1 MEYSRLD
8 EYSVDEK
15 RVEYENKCDKEI
27 ALIRILFPKAKFTI
41 SIDYDE
47 LDKVISREQSIIAI
61 QRYDCYCYNKNKQV
75 TEYYHIK
82 GKNITNRYAIQCLI
96 EQGFEPK
103 CKHSF
108 LEGFTKM
115 KNSSFKYEIN
125 MGS

>member
-1 MEYSRLD
+1 MEYSILK
-8 EYSVDEK
+8 EE
-15 RVEYENKCDKEI
+15 EEEDKYDAEA
-27 ALIRILFPKAKFTI
+27 ALLYNIFPNAKFTI

-47 LDKVISREQSIIAI
+47 LDTVITREQSIIAI
-61 QRYDCYCYNKNKQV
+61 QRYDCYCYNNNNKRV

-96 EQGFEPK
+96 EQGFTPY
-103 CKHSF
+103 CKHRF
-108 LEGFTKM
+108 FEGFTKM

>member
-1 MEYSRLD
+1 MEYSILK
-8 EYSVDEK
+8 EEK
-15 RVEYENKCDKEI
+15 DKYDAEA
-27 ALIRILFPKAKFTI
+27 ALLYNIFPNAKFTI
-41 SIDYDE
+41 CIDYDE
-47 LDKVISREQSIIAI
+47 LDTIITREQSIIAI
-61 QRYDCYCYNKNKQV
+61 QRYDCYCYNNKRV
-75 TEYYHIK
+75 AEYYHIK